1 MNSRWISRIVGAVA
15 LSALVACASTPPP
28 PKSDWTQ
35 VKIVE
40 KNREGMEHFALTE
53 EMDGCKYLGPVRAS
67 LPSLAEHADPE
78 VVLDAIKRKAAKKG
92 GDTVAVLPGKRLE
105 GNTLRG
111 SAFFCGGRS

>member
-1 MNSRWISRIVGAVA
+1 MAGDGSTKGRLIPGEEDRTMNSPSMSRRMPRIVGAVA

-40 KNREGMEHFALTE
+40 KNREGMEHLALTE

-67 LPSLAEHADPE
+67 LPSSAEHAAPE
-78 VVLDAIKRKAAKKG
+78 VVLDAIKRK
-92 GDTVAVLPGKRLE
+92 
-105 GNTLRG
+105 
-111 SAFFCGGRS
+111 